1 MCVSKK
7 TDNEGRLIDMSSMN
21 YYKII
26 LLVFV
31 AKRIT
36 QITCNIDNIHVMQRV
51 NTCTCTL

>member
-51 NTCTCTL
+51 NTL